1 MMLRHAPHLAWQV
14 LWEEARHPPTSAASG
29 ATHTIPVQPRN
40 QRGEFPVRP
49 VVVAAGVL
57 PNGHPNNQ
65 GERTCPEWKDCVLN
79 NE

>member
-14 LWEEARHPPTSAASG
+14 LWQGARHPPTSAASG

-57 PNGHPNNQ
+57 PNDTKTTKAK
-65 GERTCPEWKDCVLN
+65 ERILN
-79 NE
+79 GKIVC